1 MPTGSYF
8 NSDGLTGSASYGS
21 ASYGSAS
28 YGSRVM
34 FDEVDCDDQ
43 EV

>member
-8 NSDGLTGSASYGS
+8 NSDGLTGS